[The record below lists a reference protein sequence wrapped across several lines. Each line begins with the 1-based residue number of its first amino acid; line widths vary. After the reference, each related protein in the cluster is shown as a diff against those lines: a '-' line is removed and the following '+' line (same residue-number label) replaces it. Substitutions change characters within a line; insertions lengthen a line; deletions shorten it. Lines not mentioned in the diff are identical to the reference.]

1 MMGVAS
7 VVVVRYTI
15 FVVPALLFMIYVG
28 YTLYRASKLPDSH
41 PEKVVPHAI
50 IGPIAMSLGLL
61 CMYWG
66 RKYTTPTSPEE
77 SPEAQWTWLF
87 WIGESTVMGM
97 FIFNSIGG
105 SLPGIGLPLYGAIAV
120 FSILMSLWIR
130 GQFWTYFLILIFQLL
145 LLLLVVMAFPVIE
158 MVLETILNEKL
169 RKVGDK
175 VRAHQKQLEAY
186 YSNKMM
192 LARES

>member
-1 MMGVAS
+1 MGLVS
-7 VVVVRYTI
+7 VVVVRYTLFLI
-15 FVVPALLFMIYVG
+15 PGLLFMG
-28 YTLYRASKLPDSH
+28 YAGYSLYRASQLPDSH
-41 PEKVVPHAI
+41 PEKVVPHAMS
-50 IGPIAMSLGLL
+50 GPMAMALGML

-66 RKYTTPTSPEE
+66 RRYTTPTSPDE
-77 SPEAQWTWLF
+77 SPVAQWTWLF

-120 FSILMSLWIR
+120 FSIIMSLWIR
-130 GQFWTYFLILIFQLL
+130 GQFWTYFSILVFQLILLL
-145 LLLLVVMAFPVIE
+145 IVVMAFPVME

-186 YSNKMM
+186 YANKM